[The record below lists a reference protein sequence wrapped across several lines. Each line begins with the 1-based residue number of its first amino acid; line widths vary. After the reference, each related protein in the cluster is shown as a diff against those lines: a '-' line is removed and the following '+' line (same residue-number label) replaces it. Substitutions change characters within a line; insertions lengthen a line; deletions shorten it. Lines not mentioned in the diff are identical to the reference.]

1 MSALRERI
9 RTNRDRA
16 RMKRDHRWA
25 QPRLSDYIDGDLR
38 ERERRRLERHADI
51 CPECGPL
58 LRALTVTVFR
68 LRQLRLRRPGH
79 VTPQVIGRLRAEDSY
94 R

>member
-9 RTNRDRA
+9 Q
-16 RMKRDHRWA
+16 MKRDHRWA
-25 QPRLSDYIDGDLR
+25 QSRHSARLSAYIDGDLNQG
-38 ERERRRLERHADI
+38 ERRRLERHADL

-68 LRQLRLRRPGH
+68 LRQLRARRPAH
-79 VTPQVIGRLRAEDSY
+79 VAPKAIERLRAEEL
-94 R
+94 RR